1 MPQATLTILP
11 PSSRFPTRLG
21 SILLLD
27 CPYRFST
34 LIVPQLFLNSSFLYP
49 SPSSINILS
58 LHLTFLPPYS
68 FPLDIAKH
76 PRSEAEWD
84 RGTNTRCWESF
95 PIPFLLVFYGI
106 LPPLPRGSTIL
117 PGTGI
122 ERP

>member
-1 MPQATLTILP
+1 MDYASLP
-11 PSSRFPTRLG
+11 FSQF
-21 SILLLD
+21 SIH
-27 CPYRFST
+27 CTPISVRRT
-34 LIVPQLFLNSSFLYP
+34 P
-49 SPSSINILS
+49 
-58 LHLTFLPPYS
+58 HS